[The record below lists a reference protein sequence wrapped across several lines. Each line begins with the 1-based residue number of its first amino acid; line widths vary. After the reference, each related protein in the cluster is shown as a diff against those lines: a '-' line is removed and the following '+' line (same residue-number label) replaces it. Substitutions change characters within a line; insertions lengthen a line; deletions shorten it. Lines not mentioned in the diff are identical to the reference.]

1 MMDRTGGL
9 GTDEKE
15 RGEHVHLHFM
25 PISVKWRGNQ
35 SGWEEEGFMISSAL
49 MDGCYLWR
57 MIVFAAFL
65 CRLFDILK
73 AVDTA
78 KTHSAM
84 MCNSKATGGQKCDIL
99 FQQAGDVY
107 SNIGCIPSSSK
118 CVGSVRVHLSYE

>member
-49 MDGCYLWR
+49 MDGCYLWC

-84 MCNSKATGGQKCDIL
+84 MCNSKNVIYSFSKRGMFIQIL
-99 FQQAGDVY
+99 AVFPAAANV
-107 SNIGCIPSSSK
+107 SAA
-118 CVGSVRVHLSYE
+118 